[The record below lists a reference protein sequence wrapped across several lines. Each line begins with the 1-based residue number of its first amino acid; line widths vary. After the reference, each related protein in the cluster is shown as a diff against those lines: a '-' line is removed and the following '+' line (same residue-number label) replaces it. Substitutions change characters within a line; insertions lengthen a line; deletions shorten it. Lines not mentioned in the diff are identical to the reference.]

1 MKYFGKLREV
11 KSCQGCPVWTQP
23 SPTAIADSQNIK
35 ECIRRVLGD
44 KRWWLTAEEFLA
56 QIEAHKLAHD
66 KARLNPKTVNQM
78 PVDIKEVAP

>member
-1 MKYFGKLREV
+1 MSILGKPSKP
-11 KSCQGCPVWTQP
+11 KSCQGCPIWTQS
-23 SPTAIADSQNIK
+23 SPTAVADSQNIK

-44 KRWWLTAEEFLA
+44 KRWWLTAEEFFA

-78 PVDIKEVAP
+78 PVDIQEVAP